1 MKAGYLFP
9 DLEEVQL
16 DGAWRVI
23 HLLQRR
29 DIDAVSPTANVE
41 KDKSPTNTTS
51 YLSSV
56 WECSECR
63 IASDAYGSGTE
74 SCLKSRC

>member
-9 DLEEVQL
+9 DLKEVQL

-41 KDKSPTNTTS
+41 KDKSPTNTAS

-56 WECSECR
+56 WECSECL
-63 IASDAYGSGTE
+63 GTLE
-74 SCLKSRC
+74 LHQMLIVQELNPA